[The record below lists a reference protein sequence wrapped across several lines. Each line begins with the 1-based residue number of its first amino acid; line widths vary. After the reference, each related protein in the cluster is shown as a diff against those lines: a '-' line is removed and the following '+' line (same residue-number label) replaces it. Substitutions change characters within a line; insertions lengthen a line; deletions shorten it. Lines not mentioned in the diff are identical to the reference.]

1 MSATRAQ
8 GDTVTVTRA
17 HARPGPPSRITYLWF
32 FDHREGDLEATLR
45 AYLVALENVPGEKE
59 LVAVANGVGA
69 SARDALLPI
78 LRTASFPAALL
89 SLHRGSGEG
98 AALHVGVRHSTGDAV
113 VILPPYRQIDE
124 TEFARFTEAIREGKL
139 DYIASWRHPRVGS
152 RTDGALSRLFN
163 SIASDFTSVDLH
175 DVNSSLRAMKRVV
188 LEEVPFHGDLHRFLP
203 MLAVMQGFRV
213 GELPVRHVSERVH
226 KGDYH
231 VGILVRRFLDLL
243 SLFFLVK
250 FTRKPLRFFGLIGT
264 AVFGAGAL
272 LLLYLLIERL
282 LGIPLS
288 DRPLLVLGAILFV
301 LGAQLFS
308 IGLLG
313 ELIIFTYGR
322 ENPEYAVERVYDS
335 TNASD

>member
-1 MSATRAQ
+1 MTVGFRHSQ
-8 GDTVTVTRA
+8 GDV
-17 HARPGPPSRITYLWF
+17 
-32 FDHREGDLEATLR
+32 
-45 AYLVALENVPGEKE
+45 
-59 LVAVANGVGA
+59 
-69 SARDALLPI
+69 
-78 LRTASFPAALL
+78 
-89 SLHRGSGEG
+89 
-98 AALHVGVRHSTGDAV
+98 V

-124 TEFARFTEAIREGKL
+124 SEFARLTKAIREGTL

-152 RTDGALSRLFN
+152 RTDGALSRMFN
-163 SIASDFTSVDLH
+163 AIACDFTDVHLH
-175 DVNSSLRAMKRVV
+175 DVNSSLRAMKRQV

-203 MLAVMQGFRV
+203 MLAAMQGFRV
-213 GELPVRHVSERVH
+213 GELPVRHVSERVR

-231 VGILVRRFLDLL
+231 IGIMVRRFLDLL

-264 AVFGAGAL
+264 AVFGAGAIV
-272 LLLYLLIERL
+272 LLYLLIERL
-282 LGIPLS
+282 LGVPLS

-322 ENPEYAVERVYDS
+322 ETPEYAVERVYDS
-335 TNASD
+335 TNASE